1 MAPDAARTVISFT
14 QTAAWG
20 DVASCKC
27 LAGGPHL
34 GQSAI
39 KVNLVQAVALG
50 QSQSVRRSQAG
61 RYEMN
66 NEERDLIS
74 KFVARVGGAP
84 QGSFGSVPGTRPSL
98 PAIDPE
104 ADQFIAQQFQ
114 QVPEARYRITQMAV
128 VQEAALVE
136 AQNRIQQLQFQL
148 QQAQQALQQ
157 AQQQQKSGSGGGF
170 LGGLFGGGQR
180 APQQTPPGWGGNT
193 QAPPQPPQYQQMPY
207 GMQPSTFQRG
217 GSGFL
222 GSALTTATGVAGGML
237 AANALT
243 SLFSG
248 HHDAAAGGWG
258 AGAGAP
264 QSETINNYYGD
275 NSDPFA
281 GQGQAADSNFDAGN
295 NDWGGQD
302 AGGDGGDF
310 GGGWGDDNF

>member
-1 MAPDAARTVISFT
+1 
-14 QTAAWG
+14 
-20 DVASCKC
+20 
-27 LAGGPHL
+27 
-34 GQSAI
+34 
-39 KVNLVQAVALG
+39 
-50 QSQSVRRSQAG
+50 
-61 RYEMN
+61 MN

-84 QGSFGSVPGTRPSL
+84 QGGFGSVPSTRPNL
-98 PAIDPE
+98 PPLDPE

-114 QVPEARYRITQMAV
+114 QYPEARYRITQMAV

-148 QQAQQALQQ
+148 QQAQQAVQQ
-157 AQQQQKSGSGGGF
+157 AQQQQKSGGSGF
-170 LGGLFGGGQR
+170 LGGLFGGGQQR
-180 APQQTPPGWGGNT
+180 PQQQTPPGWGGNT
-193 QAPPQPPQYQQMPY
+193 QAPPPPPQYQQMPY
-207 GMQPSTFQRG
+207 GMQPGMFQRG

-248 HHDAAAGGWG
+248 HHDAGMGGGDAAGGW
-258 AGAGAP
+258 GAGAP

-275 NSDPFA
+275 NASGADPFA
-281 GQGQAADSNFDAGN
+281 GQGIAADSSFDAN
-295 NDWGGQD
+295 SNDFGGQD
-302 AGGDGGDF
+302 AGGDSGDF